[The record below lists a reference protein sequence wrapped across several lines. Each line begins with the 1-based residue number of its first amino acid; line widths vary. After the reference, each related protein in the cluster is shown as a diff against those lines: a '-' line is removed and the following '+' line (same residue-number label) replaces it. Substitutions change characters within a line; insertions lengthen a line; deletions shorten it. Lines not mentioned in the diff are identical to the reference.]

1 MVKKFNL
8 VLNLIVIIFI
18 AAGCVTQ
25 NKKFTEADYE
35 KVEKEI
41 EIGRAVFAKLA
52 GKYGVIKDEKSTE
65 YLNKFGKS
73 LAMFTERQEIEYYF
87 AVLKSDQVNAYALP
101 GGYVL
106 ISLGA
111 LKQIKSPG
119 ELAGIIAHELGH
131 INKKHVLKRV
141 KIQTKFNFFETL
153 ARFIAGPRQIVTTV
167 VNQVSQKV
175 EEVLFIKGY
184 DAADEYEADAYAV
197 TLLTNMQ
204 INSSEYIRLLVRL
217 KTQTKK
223 EELEN
228 LDATHPDIQERIN
241 RMMPLIDSKLSKL
254 KDTEK
259 FKEFMTFINGDN
271 AL

>member
-1 MVKKFNL
+1 MVNKYICFT
-8 VLNLIVIIFI
+8 VLIIILITS
-18 AAGCVTQ
+18 CVTQ
-25 NKKFTEADYE
+25 NNQFTAEDLE

-52 GKYGVIKDEKSTE
+52 GKYGVIKHEKSTE

-73 LAMFTERQEIEYYF
+73 LAMFTERQEIEYFF
-87 AVLKSDQVNAYALP
+87 AILKSDQVNAYALP

-111 LKQIKSPG
+111 LKQVKASG

-131 INKKHVLKRV
+131 INKKHVLNRV

-153 ARFIAGPRQIVTTV
+153 ARFIAGPRQIVTTL

-184 DAADEYEADAYAV
+184 DAKDEYEADAYAV
-197 TLLTNMQ
+197 TLLSNLQ
-204 INSSEYIRLLVRL
+204 INVSDYLNLLERL
-217 KTQTKK
+217 KNHEQK

-241 RMMPLIDSKLSKL
+241 RMLPLVNNEIPKL
-254 KDTEK
+254 KETEK
-259 FKEFMTFINGDN
+259 FNEFMTFITGDN